1 MCLKLNLKNIQVMK
15 KSIIATGAAALLF
28 FVGACCG
35 CRSSKTP
42 AHTLT
47 SDSWQLVELGGGEK
61 LASTDDDSYTITF
74 DAAENRLFG
83 CGDCNRYFGTYK
95 EVDTRVLEMSPMG
108 STRMMC
114 PNQTDEDKFF
124 KMLSQV
130 DSYTIDGDNLML
142 QKGGEVIA
150 VFEAIPL
157 ISTQAE

>member
-1 MCLKLNLKNIQVMK
+1 MPFSTEIVIFAHVFGEIFCMCLKLNLKNIQVMK

-83 CGDCNRYFGTYK
+83 CGDCN
-95 EVDTRVLEMSPMG
+95 L
-108 STRMMC
+108 
-114 PNQTDEDKFF
+114 
-124 KMLSQV
+124 
-130 DSYTIDGDNLML
+130 
-142 QKGGEVIA
+142 VISVPIRRLTP
-150 VFEAIPL
+150 VFWRCRLWDLPG
-157 ISTQAE
+157 